1 LKLVQAKNPSPK
13 RAVEVAQ
20 GESSEFKPQY
30 HKEKKKKSLLRPQN
44 LNAQRIQN
52 NKTSP
57 KWYLHIN
64 FL

>member
-30 HKEKKKKSLLRPQN
+30 HKEKKKKKLTEATEFKCSKN
-44 LNAQRIQN
+44 
-52 NKTSP
+52 P
-57 KWYLHIN
+57 K
-64 FL
+64 